1 MKILLWV
8 MLTALAPVIWG
19 STYIVTSELL
29 PENLPFTA
37 AVIRCVPAGALLI
50 VLSGFMPRAGQWRK
64 LITLSALN
72 IGVFQACLFMAAYR
86 LPGGL
91 AAVIGAIQP
100 VIMLGLTWAIM
111 KTQPA
116 KVSVL
121 AALAAV
127 IGMAM
132 LIIAPMAQQGVSWDA
147 LGISAAAIGALS
159 MALGMFFSRHWHDDE
174 STPDI
179 PLLAFTGWQL
189 TLGGLMLWPLAW
201 LVDPVL
207 PELSSTHI
215 LAYAYLALVGTLLTY
230 LLWFKG
236 IRQLPPVAV
245 SSLGLLS
252 PLSAI
257 ILGWLILDQSIEG
270 WALVGL
276 VIVIISI
283 LLVQWS
289 QNTAV
294 SSKKSN
300 IDPVDE
306 ESASCKT
313 QFAK

>member
-1 MKILLWV
+1 MNILLWLV
-8 MLTALAPVIWG
+8 LTALAPVIWG

-29 PENLPFTA
+29 PESLPFTA
-37 AVIRCVPAGALLI
+37 AVIRCVPAGVLLI
-50 VLSGFMPRAGQWRK
+50 MLSGFMPQAGQWRK
-64 LITLSALN
+64 LIALSALN

-100 VIMLGLTWAIM
+100 VIMLGLTWVIL
-111 KTQPA
+111 KTRPA
-116 KVSVL
+116 KVSVF

-127 IGMAM
+127 IGMAI
-132 LIIAPMAQQGVSWDA
+132 LIMAPMAQQGVSWDV

-159 MALGMFFSRHWHDDE
+159 MALGMFFSRHWHDDD
-174 STPDI
+174 STLAI

-201 LVDPVL
+201 LIDPVL
-207 PELSSTHI
+207 PQLTPSHM
-215 LAYAYLALVGTLLTY
+215 LAYGYLALVGTLLTY

-257 ILGWLILDQSIEG
+257 ILGWLILGQNIEG

-294 SSKKSN
+294 NSKKSN
-300 IDPVDE
+300 IDPVDK
-306 ESASCKT
+306 ESAICKP
-313 QFAK
+313 QFVK